1 MPLCACGTVL
11 TDIRGADEQVR
22 WAERLGDCW
31 GYRENGTAYWFKCF
45 RCHVREWPNDFK
57 VKNRYSRPAPSW
69 LHLHW
74 TARPRGQLAS
84 GDFFFLTTPPPERRG
99 RQHPRC
105 VDAVPA
111 VVFRGSSHFP
121 CPKSPRW
128 GTPTT
133 QVQLAARPC
142 KLSSML
148 GRPAFGHHR
157 HSKTLPIPAARVAP
171 EAAST
176 HRWPAHV
183 PTKSEPNLKLN
194 TQSSK
199 GARPRLS
206 QQTLRFC
213 GQKS

>member
-1 MPLCACGTVL
+1 MAALALDCPTSRATGL
-11 TDIRGADEQVR
+11 
-22 WAERLGDCW
+22 WRLFFSDH
-31 GYRENGTAYWFKCF
+31 T
-45 RCHVREWPNDFK
+45 
-57 VKNRYSRPAPSW
+57 
-69 LHLHW
+69 
-74 TARPRGQLAS
+74 AS
-84 GDFFFLTTPPPERRG
+84 GEARAAAS
-99 RQHPRC
+99 QVCRC
-105 VDAVPA
+105 CPCCCLQG
-111 VVFRGSSHFP
+111 FRSTGSSHFP

-176 HRWPAHV
+176 HRWPAQV

-199 GARPRLS
+199 GARPRLC